1 MLEKRNVLSEN
12 IKKLALV
19 NATSDI
25 VDEVE
30 KLLKQKFK

>member
-1 MLEKRNVLSEN
+1 LINDDVLQAKLSTE

-30 KLLKQKFK
+30 KLIKN